1 MTNTPISRLLR
12 IDSSA
17 SLQDS
22 ITRRL
27 GDAVEQRLAREHPAL
42 AVTRRDMADG
52 VEFIDQ
58 AWVEANLT
66 DPDARTGAQRTRLA
80 GSDALVAELQAAD
93 AILLTVPL
101 YNFSIPAT
109 LKAWIDLVCR
119 ARLTF
124 RYTPDGPVGL
134 LADRPVYLVMASGG
148 VGFGSAA
155 DFATDYVSHV
165 LGFIGIRDI
174 RPVNAERTAVDPAAS
189 EQAAYRM
196 LEQWLPASHAA

>member
-1 MTNTPISRLLR
+1 MTKTPITRLLR

-17 SLQDS
+17 SMTES

-27 GDAVEQRLAREHPAL
+27 GDVVEERLARENPGL
-42 AVTRRDMADG
+42 AVTRRDLANG
-52 VEFIDQ
+52 IEFIDQ

-66 DPDARTGAQRTRLA
+66 DPEMRTTAQQARLA
-80 GSDALVAELQAAD
+80 GSDTLIAELRDAD
-93 AILLTVPL
+93 AVLITVPL
-101 YNFSIPAT
+101 YNFSIPST
-109 LKAWIDLVCR
+109 LKAWIDQVCR

-124 RYTPDGPVGL
+124 RYAADGPVGL

-148 VGFGSAA
+148 VGFGSAM
-155 DFATDYVSHV
+155 DFASTYLAHV

-174 RPVNAERTAVDPAAS
+174 RPIHAERTAVDPTAS
-189 EQAAYRM
+189 EHAARRM

>member
-1 MTNTPISRLLR
+1 MTTTPITRLLR

-17 SLQDS
+17 SIHDS

-27 GDAVEQRLAREHPAL
+27 GDVVEQRLAREHPGL
-42 AVTRRDMADG
+42 AVTRRDLAIG
-52 VEFIDQ
+52 VEFVDQ
-58 AWVEANLT
+58 AWVEANLS
-66 DPDARTGAQRTRLA
+66 DPDTRSAAQRARLA
-80 GSDALVAELQAAD
+80 GSDALIDEIQAAD

-109 LKAWIDLVCR
+109 LKAWIDQVCR
-119 ARLTF
+119 ARLSF
-124 RYTPDGPVGL
+124 RYTADGPVGL

-148 VGFGSAA
+148 VGFGSAM
-155 DFATDYVSHV
+155 DFATSYLTHV

-174 RPVNAERTAVDPAAS
+174 RPVYAERTAVDPAAS
-189 EQAAYRM
+189 EDAAYQM